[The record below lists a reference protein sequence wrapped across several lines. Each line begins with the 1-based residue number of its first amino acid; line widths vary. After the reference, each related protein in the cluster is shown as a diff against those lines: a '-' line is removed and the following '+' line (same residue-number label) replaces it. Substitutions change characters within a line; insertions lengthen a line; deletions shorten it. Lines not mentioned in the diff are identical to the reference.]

1 MFHSFT
7 PLGIPVDE
15 YCLGR
20 GSTTVCAAGDA
31 GGPNYKG
38 SAQRPPPPPPHPTPP
53 NPTHAAVHHRFV
65 EFIAKP
71 ATTRVVGL
79 ANISADGLAAGGR
92 GSWYNGVGGE
102 LDHVSSATVGFLEC
116 CL

>member
-1 MFHSFT
+1 MFNSFT

-38 SAQRPPPPPPHPTPP
+38 SAFHPPRPTPHHSPHP
-53 NPTHAAVHHRFV
+53 VHHRFV

-102 LDHVSSATVGFLEC
+102 LDHVKAATVGLGCDC

>member
-1 MFHSFT
+1 MSTAWGVAARPSAPLAT
-7 PLGIPVDE
+7 P
-15 YCLGR
+15 
-20 GSTTVCAAGDA
+20 AAPITK
-31 GGPNYKG
+31 GPHKG
-38 SAQRPPPPPPHPTPP
+38 PTPPFPP
-53 NPTHAAVHHRFV
+53 NPTHAVHHRFV

-102 LDHVSSATVGFLEC
+102 LDHVSSATVGFLE
-116 CL
+116 